1 MRRVVWAAVAFG
13 LVQACATVAPA
24 RLSLPPREAPLE
36 ERVAAYRA
44 HAAMPHVGFSGWA
57 FRVGDGAVR
66 DLDEARPLLANAAQ
80 AEAIF
85 QERDARRAAGWGL
98 VAGGLATTLG
108 ALIALPILLD
118 ARDDAL
124 TPTLSVMALGGGAEV
139 VGALLLS
146 AGERKVPF
154 AAEAYNRWLWD
165 ALALPVGGRSTQR
178 TPHPAPWRVPP

>member
-13 LVQACATVAPA
+13 LVQACATVAPS

-44 HAAMPHVGFSGWA
+44 HAAMPHIALSGWA

-66 DLDEARPLLANAAQ
+66 DLDVARPVLANAAQ

-98 VAGGLATTLG
+98 LAGGLAATLG
-108 ALIALPILLD
+108 ALIALPFLLD
-118 ARDDAL
+118 GRDDAL
-124 TPTLSVMALGGGAEV
+124 PLPLALVALGGGAEAA
-139 VGALLLS
+139 GALLLG

-165 ALALPVGGRSTQR
+165 ELALPVGGRPTQR